1 MATKAIDAL
10 KKSGPKQLGQNDPK
24 VVYMG
29 SEAGPFRCDRC
40 EYYVDPEACSKVSG
54 YIDPGGCCNLFSPAG
69 EVQGGEE
76 ATILGL
82 DQGGGQGY

>member
-10 KKSGPKQLGQNDPK
+10 KKSGPKQLSQNDPK

-29 SEAGPFRCDRC
+29 SESGPFRCDHC
-40 EYYVDPEACSKVSG
+40 VYYIDPGACHKVSG
-54 YIDPGGCCNLFSPAG
+54 VIDPGGCCNLFEPG

-76 ATILGL
+76 AAVLGL
-82 DQGGGQGY
+82 DQGGGEGY